1 MGQKI
6 GRNELCPC
14 GSGVKYKKCCMNMT
28 KETWQSY
35 TKSHESAHI
44 LNTVIALQMTPNNHG
59 KEVRIEELANTAMQ
73 NLAIGE
79 SLCESH
85 KITEILNREFNHNVY
100 EDLPVNMYSENVVLQ
115 SNHTVFSGISSY
127 AIDILRALIDIIYSS
142 KDKYPKEFI
151 KRAIGGISFLLNF
164 GDLIAKEYNIKGY
177 NTGLLTGKYEP
188 LHINNVIDCGYS
200 FDDLIP
206 IIKRSHITEED
217 FLSFIVDPSV
227 YDLWNGNPD
236 ESPLLSQPIVEWN
249 NKYYFL
255 LISNQANA
263 INQYVLRLSE
273 SFNCTDVLVRGFYR
287 HTWME
292 ILEACHMIG
301 WHDPIQMSF
310 LPTPMVK
317 CDETIFQIDQ
327 NWVSYVCLIHS
338 DKDCVLTK
346 NGHMMFDV
354 TERIKEVRESI
365 RANEKYSNA
374 RILATVLYASLGE
387 TLVLTAEEFEDDIIY
402 MPFPACAFISLALTE
417 KWEPLS
423 LLHFAKCINN
433 SAKNIMP
440 LSSTLDKYKVYKHHH
455 ESLYLS
461 DDKAPDMIYLEPNEG
476 EQILFESKGKIDLH
490 GVEYTINSKPVLV
503 PVIQNQTHQN
513 IYIPRRFLGFF
524 AQCIESMGTPI
535 WITHKQMNNINEFTC
550 SILETHSTAIL
561 FWLNK
566 IANYIKDDVL
576 QMFSCPIEIEIQ
588 FDGDITN
595 ITQYLKK
602 QCNFD
607 DLISISQE
615 GSHLTVIYREGCLAL
630 FSSSNNE
637 YERLLILA
645 IVKALSYKSHEELQ
659 AIIDRTIPF
668 GDTKMILQ
676 VDNEHNL
683 LLEPRWLDRAHYI
696 SEYHIQKV
704 LDEIKEFCAKKDFTT
719 LLEKEQK
726 ISFLNQLVDF
736 LYNNLNVEIEKYDS
750 SHLLK
755 ALILKYESL
764 VFNREHFRMRLP
776 AKISCYGW
784 DEGSQELS
792 VKEKQFTES
801 GIAYRSLIEYIAARS
816 INKTSK
822 YAGNEDIDY
831 MLSIMFH
838 IVNHG
843 TISDAIR
850 EDVSNHVI
858 EKLESGRLGIYDDDF
873 SNHLDLFTD
882 AHYFDLAEN
891 HIKSFDSFFRKQ
903 GETATQANKVRLCE
917 LKDIDL
923 AFMADW
929 NVSLTQIYSYIGAM
943 YGLCVDNH
951 KSVMDVSLGEL
962 QVEIMNRSEDKNV
975 DSIYSFIDKFSLKE
989 RNNPLVAPDGYK
1001 NYEVYPW
1008 AYNREFS
1015 YLRRC
1020 IVQYQSN
1027 GKIYCVFGFR
1037 ALISA
1042 VHQMHFL
1049 VNEGK
1054 LKHGGVAIE
1063 KLQGNILSEKGKVFN
1078 EDVRSFL
1085 KTIPYYLVADY
1096 DVSIKKNGNLTADQD
1111 YGDID
1116 VFVYD
1121 KKHNCVF
1128 NIECKNTSVAKNAK
1142 EMRKEI
1148 DDYLGENKKDNKKSL
1163 AQKHYRRHCWLRDNI
1178 KQVREFFK
1186 IENDACVYSFLL
1198 TATSIPTAFLRKGK
1212 LPLPIFSFNDVK
1224 AKGVDYIYDEIVSF
1238 CKKNDLR

>member
-1 MGQKI
+1 MSQKI

-14 GSGVKYKKCCMNMT
+14 GSGLKYKKCCMSKT
-28 KETWQSY
+28 IETWQSY

-44 LNTVIALQMTPNNHG
+44 LNTIIALQMTPNNHG

-73 NLAIGE
+73 NLAIGDT
-79 SLCESH
+79 LCESD
-85 KITEILNREFNHNVY
+85 KIAEILDRDFNHNVY
-100 EDLPVNMYSENVVLQ
+100 EDLPVNMYSEIVILQ
-115 SNHTVFSGISSY
+115 GNHTVFSGISSY
-127 AIDILRALIDIIYSS
+127 AVDILRAFIDIIYSG
-142 KDKYPKEFI
+142 KDRYPKEFI
-151 KRAIGGISFLLNF
+151 KRAIGGISFLLNL
-164 GDLIAKEYNIKGY
+164 GGLIAGRYNIKGY
-177 NTGLLTGKYEP
+177 NIGLLTGKYEP
-188 LHINNVIDCGYS
+188 LHINDVIDCGYS
-200 FDDLIP
+200 FEELIP

-217 FLSFIVDPSV
+217 FLSFIVEPSA
-227 YDLWNGNPD
+227 YDLWNNNPD

-249 NKYYFL
+249 NRYYFL

-263 INQYVLRLSE
+263 INQFVLRLSE
-273 SFNCTDVLVRGFYR
+273 SLNCTDVLVKDFYR

-301 WHDPIQMSF
+301 WRDPIQISS

-317 CDETIFQIDQ
+317 CDETIFQIDR
-327 NWVSYVCLIHS
+327 NWVSYVCFIHS
-338 DKDCVLTK
+338 DKDCVLKK
-346 NGHMMFDV
+346 NGHMMLDV
-354 TERIKEVRESI
+354 TERIKKVRELI
-365 RANEKYSNA
+365 RANDKYSNT

-387 TLVLTAEEFEDDIIY
+387 ILALTAEEFEDDIIY
-402 MPFPACAFISLALTE
+402 LPFPACAFISLALTE

-423 LLHFAKCINN
+423 LLHFAKCLNN
-433 SAKNIMP
+433 SAKNIMT
-440 LSSTLDKYKVYKHHH
+440 LSSTLDKYKVYKQHH

-476 EQILFESKGKIDLH
+476 EQIFFESKEKINLH
-490 GVEYTINSKPVLV
+490 GVEYTINSKPALV

-566 IANYIKDDVL
+566 IAGYIKDDVL
-576 QMFSCPIEIEIQ
+576 QKFLCPIDIEIQ

-595 ITQYLKK
+595 VTQHLGK
-602 QCNFD
+602 QCDFD
-607 DLISISQE
+607 DYISISQE
-615 GSHLTVIYREGCLAL
+615 SNRLILIYREGCLAL

-637 YERLLILA
+637 YERLLILK
-645 IVKALSYKSHEELQ
+645 ICKALTYKSNEDLQ
-659 AIIDRTIPF
+659 SIIDEVIPF

-683 LLEPRWLDRAHYI
+683 LLEPRWLDAAHYI

-704 LDEIKEFCAKKDFTT
+704 LDEIKVFCSNIDFTIFI
-719 LLEKEQK
+719 EKEQK
-726 ISFLNQLVDF
+726 TSFLNQLVDY
-736 LYNNLNVEIEKYDS
+736 LYQNLQNEIEKFDS
-750 SHLLK
+750 CHLLK
-755 ALILKYESL
+755 TLMLKYESII
-764 VFNREHFRMRLP
+764 FNREHFRMRLP

-801 GIAYRSLIEYIAARS
+801 GIAYRSLIEYIAAKS
-816 INKTSK
+816 FNKTYK
-822 YAGNEDIDY
+822 YAGNEDVDY

-843 TISDAIR
+843 TISDAIK

-903 GETATQANKVRLCE
+903 GETATQANKVRRCE

-923 AFMADW
+923 AFMTDW

-951 KSVMDVSLGEL
+951 KSVMDMSLNEL
-962 QVEIMNRSEDKNV
+962 QVEIMNRSEDKNL
-975 DSIYSFIDKFSLKE
+975 DSIRSFIDRFSLKE

-1020 IVQYQSN
+1020 IIQYQSN
-1027 GKIYCVFGFR
+1027 GEIYCVFGFR

-1042 VHQMHFL
+1042 AHQTHFL

-1054 LKHGGVAIE
+1054 LKHGGVAID
-1063 KLQGNILSEKGKVFN
+1063 KLQGDILSEKGKIFN
-1078 EDVRSFL
+1078 EEVRSFL
-1085 KTIPYYLVADY
+1085 KTIPDYLVADY
-1096 DVSIKKNGNLTADQD
+1096 DVSIKKNGNLTADKD

-1121 KKHNCVF
+1121 KIHNCVF

-1186 IENDACVYSFLL
+1186 IENDVCVYSFLV
-1198 TATSIPTAFLRKGK
+1198 TATSIPTTFLRKEK

-1224 AKGVDYIYDEIVSF
+1224 VKGVDYIYGEIISF
-1238 CKKNDLR
+1238 FKN